1 MRIISGTRK
10 GKRIKAP
17 TNLDVRPTTDFAKEA
32 LFNIL
37 NNLVDIY
44 DAEVLDLF
52 TGIGSISY
60 EFASR
65 EAKFIVSI
73 DNNPACIKF
82 VDKIISELNFTQI
95 QTIKTDAIK
104 YLETNRR
111 KYDLIYADPPYSFEH
126 TEKIP
131 QLVFQNEM
139 LNEDGIL
146 IVEHPISLSFI
157 EHPNVFD
164 YRKYGSVCYSFFKNK
179 KQEEEQE

>member
-1 MRIISGTRK
+1 MRIISGIRK
-10 GKRIKAP
+10 GKRINAP
-17 TNLDVRPTTDFAKEA
+17 NNLNVRPTTDFAKEA

-37 NNLVDIY
+37 NNLTEIY
-44 DAEVLDLF
+44 EAEVLDLF

-65 EAKFIVSI
+65 EAKSIVSI

-82 VDKIISELNFTQI
+82 VDKIISELNFTQV
-95 QTIKTDAIK
+95 QTVKTDAMK

-111 KYDLIYADPPYSFEH
+111 KYDLIFADPPFEFDQ

-139 LNEDGIL
+139 LNEGGIL
-146 IVEHPISLSFI
+146 IVEHPSSISFI
-157 EHPNVFD
+157 DHPKVID
-164 YRKYGSVCYSFFKNK
+164 YRKYGSVCFSLFRNK
-179 KQEEEQE
+179 IQTEEE